1 MDDWWNSL
9 SAWFTDKLA
18 EIEQWYISFTDEIPH
33 PDWWDDAM
41 NKIEGIYTG
50 QIAFYADLL
59 HVEYGITII
68 LSAYALRFA
77 VRRIP
82 IIG

>member
-1 MDDWWNSL
+1 MDDLWNSL

-18 EIEQWYISFTDEIPH
+18 EIKNWFISFADDIPQ
-33 PDWWDDAM
+33 PDWWDDAYS
-41 NKIEGIYTG
+41 KIDAMLTG
-50 QIAFYADLL
+50 QIGFYADLL
-59 HVEYGITII
+59 HVDYGITII

-77 VRRIP
+77 VRRLP